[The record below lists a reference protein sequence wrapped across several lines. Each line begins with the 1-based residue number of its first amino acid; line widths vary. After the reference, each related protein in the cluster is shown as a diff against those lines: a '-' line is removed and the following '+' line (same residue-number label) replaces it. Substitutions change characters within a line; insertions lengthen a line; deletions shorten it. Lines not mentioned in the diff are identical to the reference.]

1 MRRLSLTVFLF
12 SAILITG
19 GALYLHQQAILRQ
32 QRTNAL
38 YQHMID
44 LKVSY
49 EHRIDD
55 LTRLYNDT
63 ARELSESQEKNE
75 ELSRELQDIIDEI
88 EAVKTRNRQLE
99 QILFNQTETYRN
111 AVALNGTTMPV
122 LSISSFTAVQYER
135 AWSKLGAHG
144 LKGTGAALVRAEEIY
159 GVNSLVL
166 ASIAYHESAGGMS
179 KIAREKNNLF
189 GLGAYDHDPYR
200 CAFTFNSKEE
210 CIYYAANI
218 LSSSYLSRWGRNY
231 RGDNLRAI
239 GIRYATDP
247 YWAEKVSRNMSRV
260 ARAAIPEGR

>member
-1 MRRLSLTVFLF
+1 MRRLSTPVFLF
-12 SAILITG
+12 SAILIAS
-19 GALYLHQQAILRQ
+19 GALYLHQQAVLRQ
-32 QRTNAL
+32 QRMNAL
-38 YQHMID
+38 YQHIED
-44 LKVSY
+44 LTISY
-49 EHRIDD
+49 QHRIDD
-55 LTRLYNDT
+55 LTRLYDDT
-63 ARELSESQEKNE
+63 ARELSESTERNE
-75 ELSRELQDIIDEI
+75 ELSRELQDILAEI
-88 EAVKTRNRQLE
+88 EAIEARNRQLE
-99 QILFNQTETYRN
+99 QILFNQRETYRN
-111 AVALNGTTMPV
+111 AIALNGSTMKV
-122 LSISSFTAVQYER
+122 LSTSNFTAVQYER
-135 AWSKLGAHG
+135 AWTRLGAHG
-144 LKGTGAALVRAEEIY
+144 LKGTGAALVRAEEVY

-179 KIAREKNNLF
+179 RIARDKNNLF

-200 CAFTFNSKEE
+200 YAYTFNTKDE